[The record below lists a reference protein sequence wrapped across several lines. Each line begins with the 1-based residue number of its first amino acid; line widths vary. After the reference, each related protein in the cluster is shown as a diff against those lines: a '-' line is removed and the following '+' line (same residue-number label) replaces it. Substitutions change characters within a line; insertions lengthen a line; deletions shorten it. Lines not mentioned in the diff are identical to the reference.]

1 MYICK
6 YNYKTPQTP
15 EQDSETH
22 FMRSSEPDG
31 AAAGKHGVY
40 YSLRRHLAAG
50 STDVN
55 LSRCFPEPLSRTFTK
70 AEDITAKHK
79 SMFAV
84 HLYIIQVM
92 RLSVI
97 SRIRQQFK

>member
-1 MYICK
+1 MYISKC
-6 YNYKTPQTP
+6 NYKTCQTP

-22 FMRSSEPDG
+22 FMCSSEPDG

-50 STDVN
+50 GTDVN
-55 LSRCFPEPLSRTFTK
+55 LSHCFPEPPSKTFTN
-70 AEDITAKHK
+70 AEVITMKHK
-79 SMFAV
+79 PKLTV
-84 HLYIIQVM
+84 HLDIIQEM

-97 SRIRQQFK
+97 GRILRQV